1 MNFVQ
6 RSSGAAYGCWSWRT
20 RLLDVVTLGLVLGM
34 FLMCSMLLW
43 FWVQLFYGP
52 REPTWI
58 LPSRDEAPRRPF
70 YKERE
75 VTPPR
80 RPFYKEREITSPRR
94 VYRPQPPPMR
104 YDPRPMY
111 DEPPR
116 RPLVTERLQPGL
128 QPKMHTV
135 PEAPLRVVNEVREVV
150 NVPAEKPLIPGPP
163 PPTQVI
169 VEKKIAPTPKRH
181 YVPPVSAHVDFSR
194 TFP

>member
-1 MNFVQ
+1 MANARYSSLGFVF
-6 RSSGAAYGCWSWRT
+6 GH
-20 RLLDVVTLGLVLGM
+20 V
-34 FLMCSMLLW
+34 LMCWLLLW
-43 FWVQLFYGP
+43 LWVQLFYGP

-58 LPSRDEAPRRPF
+58 LPSRDEI
-70 YKERE
+70 
-75 VTPPR
+75 PR
-80 RPFYKEREITSPRR
+80 RPFYKEREITPPRR

-135 PEAPLRVVNEVREVV
+135 PEAPLRTVNEVREVV
-150 NVPAEKPLIPGPP
+150 SVPAEKPLIPGPP

-169 VEKKIAPTPKRH
+169 VEKKIAPSPKRL
-181 YVPPVSAHVDFSR
+181 YVPPVSAHANFS
-194 TFP
+194 TALP